1 MSCHALF
8 FFLGDS
14 MKTFNEIK
22 TKEELAQFLNI
33 SLADLHK
40 VLYIDTPDSYYI
52 TFSIPKKSGN
62 LRIINAPTGLLKSI
76 QHKLYLEILRYQES
90 LREQNNL
97 RNIISHGFEPGKS
110 IMTNAWVHK
119 NKRYVFN
126 IDLQDFFD
134 QFHFGRVKGYFE
146 KNKYF
151 LLPTEVSTVIAQLTC
166 YRSVLPQGAPTSPII
181 TNLICQV
188 LDQRI
193 LKLARKHK
201 LDYTRY
207 ADDLTFSTND
217 KHFLESNENFYN
229 SLSIIIKNAGF
240 SINPDKTS
248 LQYKDSRQIVT
259 GLVVNEKVNIN
270 RHYYK
275 ETRAMANTL
284 YHTGSFLIDGQ
295 PGTINQLNG
304 RFAFINQIDKF
315 NNISTSKFKD
325 TIPDFKVFNNHERDY
340 QRFLFYR
347 YFMKNEKP
355 LIITEGKTDVRY
367 LKAALK
373 NMYLDYPELISKLN
387 DGSFS
392 FNISFLNKTRQL
404 QYFFYLSKDEGADDF
419 VKLCNF
425 YRFPKKNS
433 SNLCHRSKNTYPTFF
448 YEFLQ
453 AGIKPSLP
461 VIFLTDNELSNSE
474 KPIKKLCNALE
485 LSKKQIL
492 NLKKDC
498 YLELQSEL
506 DTPQADKLMPNTN
519 IILLTLPLPNPEI
532 VECTIEDL
540 FLPDNIPK
548 TILGKSLNLKDT
560 TAGEAGKNDFSNYVL
575 KNYTQI
581 NFINFKPLL
590 DTMRNIIN
598 EYSLLPRK

>member
-1 MSCHALF
+1 MR
-8 FFLGDS
+8 FFLFEGDS
-14 MKTFNEIK
+14 VKTFNEIK
-22 TKEELAQFLNI
+22 TKEELAQFLGI

-62 LRIINAPTGLLKSI
+62 FRIINAPTGLLKSI
-76 QHKLYLEILRYQES
+76 QHKLYLGILKYQEN
-90 LREQNNL
+90 LREQHNL

-110 IMTNAWVHK
+110 IMTNALVHK

-134 QFHFGRVKGYFE
+134 QFHFGRVKGFFE

-151 LLPTEVSTVIAQLTC
+151 LLSSEVSTVIAQLTC

-193 LKLARKHK
+193 LKLARKYK

-217 KHFLESNENFYN
+217 KHFLESNEKFFN
-229 SLSIIIKNAGF
+229 SLSKIIKNAGF
-240 SINPDKTS
+240 SINPDKTR

-259 GLVVNEKVNIN
+259 GLVVNKKVNIN

-275 ETRAMANTL
+275 ETRAMADTL
-284 YHTGSFLIDGQ
+284 YRTGSFLIDGQ
-295 PGTINQLNG
+295 PGTVNQLNG

-373 NMYLDYPELISKLN
+373 NMYLDYPELISKLD

-404 QYFFYLSKDEGADDF
+404 QYFFYLSKNEGADDF

-433 SNLCHRSKNTYPTFF
+433 SNLCHRKKNTYPTFF

-453 AGIKPSLP
+453 AGIVPSFP
-461 VIFLTDNELSNSE
+461 VIFLSDNELSNPK
-474 KPIKKLCNALE
+474 KPIKKLCQALDLTNE
-485 LSKKQIL
+485 QIL
-492 NLKKDC
+492 HLKNNC
-498 YLELQSEL
+498 YIKLQSEL
-506 DTPQADKLMPNTN
+506 DKPQSDELMQNTN
-519 IILLTLPLPNPEI
+519 IILLTLPLPNPKMK
-532 VECTIEDL
+532 ECAIEDL
-540 FLPDNIPK
+540 FLQEDMPEKLLDKP
-548 TILGKSLNLKDT
+548 LNLKN
-560 TAGEAGKNDFSNYVL
+560 AEAEEADKNDFSNYVL
-575 KNYTQI
+575 KNYTRI
-581 NFINFKPLL
+581 NFVNFRPLF
-590 DTMRNIIN
+590 DTMKNIIN
-598 EYSLLPRK
+598 EYSLLTRK